1 MINYYSS
8 CFIIR
13 NFYIAG
19 VGYDTAVH
27 LVPPEIDIACHN
39 GPDSCTISG
48 PADIV
53 KTFVQSLKEKEI
65 FAKEVKVSNIPYH
78 SRYIAQA
85 GPKLM
90 EYMQKVHFFISF

>member
-1 MINYYSS
+1 M
-8 CFIIR
+8 
-13 NFYIAG
+13 
-19 VGYDTAVH
+19 
-27 LVPPEIDIACHN
+27 PPDIDIACHN

-53 KTFVQSLKEKEI
+53 KKFVESLKEKEI

-90 EYMQKVHFFISF
+90 EYMQKVHFFTTF